1 MKYEKLPSG
10 SYRIRKTYNKKVY
23 TVIFDHKPTDLE
35 VMKELSKKVD
45 RVISDTNLPFEIAAA
60 EYAKLKKNVISPT
73 TYREYVNTSKRLSDR
88 FNSLLINDI
97 TQMDI
102 QQEINDLSAKLGAK
116 TVCNYH
122 GFIVS
127 VIHLYRPDM
136 FIHTTL
142 PKKAKKQTHIPT
154 DDDVKKLFQYAKEN
168 CNGRYY
174 IPIVL
179 ACYGLRRSEIC
190 ALRPEDIK
198 DNVAYISKTKVFTS
212 DKEWVIRDMT
222 KTETSTRSI
231 PIPESVVKLINEQG
245 FVFDGHPNSIS
256 DFINDACNRLKIE
269 HFSVHKLRH
278 YFCSRLASEN
288 IDTET
293 IMLLG
298 GWKSDYVLR
307 QTYRHAVTDKVKEAT
322 NKLNTIISV

>member
-1 MKYEKLPSG
+1 
-10 SYRIRKTYNKKVY
+10 
-23 TVIFDHKPTDLE
+23 
-35 VMKELSKKVD
+35 
-45 RVISDTNLPFEIAAA
+45 
-60 EYAKLKKNVISPT
+60 
-73 TYREYVNTSKRLSDR
+73 
-88 FNSLLINDI
+88 
-97 TQMDI
+97 
-102 QQEINDLSAKLGAK
+102 
-116 TVCNYH
+116 
-122 GFIVS
+122 
-127 VIHLYRPDM
+127 
-136 FIHTTL
+136 
-142 PKKAKKQTHIPT
+142 
-154 DDDVKKLFQYAKEN
+154 
-168 CNGRYY
+168 
-174 IPIVL
+174 
-179 ACYGLRRSEIC
+179 
-190 ALRPEDIK
+190 
-198 DNVAYISKTKVFTS
+198 
-212 DKEWVIRDMT
+212 MT

>member
-45 RVISDTNLPFEIAAA
+45 RVIANTNLPFEIAAA

-73 TYREYVNTSKRLSDR
+73 TYREYVNTPKRLSER

-142 PKKAKKQTHIPT
+142 PKKLRSKLIFLPMMMLKSYFSMQKKTAT
-154 DDDVKKLFQYAKEN
+154 
-168 CNGRYY
+168 
-174 IPIVL
+174 
-179 ACYGLRRSEIC
+179 
-190 ALRPEDIK
+190 EDI
-198 DNVAYISKTKVFTS
+198 I
-212 DKEWVIRDMT
+212 
-222 KTETSTRSI
+222 
-231 PIPESVVKLINEQG
+231 
-245 FVFDGHPNSIS
+245 
-256 DFINDACNRLKIE
+256 
-269 HFSVHKLRH
+269 
-278 YFCSRLASEN
+278 SRLY
-288 IDTET
+288 
-293 IMLLG
+293 LL
-298 GWKSDYVLR
+298 VM
-307 QTYRHAVTDKVKEAT
+307 V
-322 NKLNTIISV
+322 